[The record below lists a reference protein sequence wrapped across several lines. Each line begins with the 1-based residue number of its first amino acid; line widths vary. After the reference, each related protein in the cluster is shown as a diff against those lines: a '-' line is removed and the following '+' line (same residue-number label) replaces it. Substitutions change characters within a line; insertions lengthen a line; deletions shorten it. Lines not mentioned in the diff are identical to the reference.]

1 MSWVVYRALYD
12 CNECNG
18 ERRRNETAKG
28 AERGGEERRRE
39 RQSRLHIP
47 PNFMMIE
54 YPQRLNI

>member
-28 AERGGEERRRE
+28 AERGGEERRRG

-54 YPQRLNI
+54 